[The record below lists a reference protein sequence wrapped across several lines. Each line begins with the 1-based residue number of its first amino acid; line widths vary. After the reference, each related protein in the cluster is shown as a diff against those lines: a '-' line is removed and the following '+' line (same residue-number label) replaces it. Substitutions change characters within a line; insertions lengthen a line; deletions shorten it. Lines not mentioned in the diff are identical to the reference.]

1 MPVMS
6 WFVCFVTASL
16 YSNLAGALAVALL
29 LPVFWIYKKT
39 ATKVLFMAII
49 YYAICYFVTHA
60 YSATLIPLFAF
71 LGIHLPSPGKI
82 VSTISAT
89 IVVIALG
96 WFYLQVYAHFTQ

>member
-1 MPVMS
+1 
-6 WFVCFVTASL
+6 VCFITASL

-39 ATKVLFMAII
+39 ATKVLFMAMI

-60 YSATLIPLFAF
+60 YSATLIPLSAH
-71 LGIHLPSPGKI
+71 LGIHLPSSARI

-89 IVVIALG
+89 IIVLALG